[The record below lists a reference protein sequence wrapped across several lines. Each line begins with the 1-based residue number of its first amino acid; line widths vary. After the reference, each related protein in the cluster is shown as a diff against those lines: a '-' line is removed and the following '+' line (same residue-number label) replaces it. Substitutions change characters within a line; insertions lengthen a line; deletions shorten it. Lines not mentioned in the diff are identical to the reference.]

1 METVV
6 GALKKAFLFRDVPD
20 RVLEIVAA
28 SAEEISVPAGET
40 ILSSANPDA
49 LYVIRSGTVRV
60 SPDGG
65 KAPPVLFGTGE
76 TVGEVPFLDGQSID
90 LIATALERVDLLVIR
105 SPKLNDAL
113 AGHPDAGYQLY
124 RAIAKSLAGRVRRAV
139 GMIAVAKE
147 G

>member
-6 GALKKAFLFRDVPD
+6 GALKKAILFRDVPD
-20 RVLEIVAA
+20 PVLEIVAA
-28 SAEEISVPAGET
+28 SAEEMSVPAGET
-40 ILSSANPDA
+40 ILSSATPGA

-90 LIATALERVDLLVIR
+90 VIATALERVDLVVIR

>member
-1 METVV
+1 MESVI

-20 RVLEIVAA
+20 PVLAIVAA
-28 SAEEISVPAGET
+28 SAEEMSVPAGET
-40 ILSSANPDA
+40 IFSQSAPDA

-60 SPDGG
+60 SPESG
-65 KAPPVLFGTGE
+65 KTPPVFFGTGE
-76 TVGEVPFLDGQSID
+76 TVGEVPFLDGESVAV
-90 LIATALERVDLLVIR
+90 IATALERVDLLVIR

-124 RAIAKSLAGRVRRAV
+124 RAIAKSLAGRLRRAV
-139 GMIAVAKE
+139 GMIAIAKE

>member
-1 METVV
+1 MDTVIA
-6 GALKKAFLFRDVPD
+6 ALKKAFLFREVPD
-20 RVLEIVAA
+20 PILEIVAA
-28 SAEEISVPAGET
+28 SAEEMSVPAGET
-40 ILSSANPDA
+40 ILSSPSPDA

-60 SPDGG
+60 TTEAG
-65 KAPPVLFGTGE
+65 KAPPVFFGTGE

-90 LIATALERVDLLVIR
+90 VIATALERVDLLVIR

>member
-1 METVV
+1 METVI
-6 GALKKAFLFRDVPD
+6 GALKKAILFRDVPD
-20 RVLEIVAA
+20 PVLEIVAA
-28 SAEEISVPAGET
+28 SAEERSVSIGET

-60 SPDGG
+60 STEGG
-65 KAPPVLFGTGE
+65 KAPPVFFGTGE
-76 TVGEVPFLDGQSID
+76 TVGEVPFLDGESVGV
-90 LIATALERVDLLVIR
+90 IATALERVDLLVIR

-113 AGHPDAGYQLY
+113 AGHPEAGYQLY
-124 RAIAKSLAGRVRRAV
+124 RAIAKSLAGRLRRAV